1 MKKLLPNENSS
12 SKERLVRM
20 VTKLFELWNLSFEDQ
35 MALLGLSEEG
45 EYLIDHRDF
54 IERVKNILTIHASL
68 RILFHQNREL
78 VYAWPVTPNLA
89 FDGKTPVSF
98 MIEKGS
104 IGIAEVRRYLDFER
118 GR

>member
-1 MKKLLPNENSS
+1 MKELQPNENSS
-12 SKERLVRM
+12 SKERLARM

-45 EYLIDHRDF
+45 EHLIDHRDF

-68 RILFHQNREL
+68 KILFPQNRKL
-78 VYAWPVTPNLA
+78 VYAWPGAPNLQ

-98 MIEKGS
+98 MIEKGA